1 MGKYQITT
9 HQVFGTKI
17 GPIAN
22 IKGQHLFTLNIMS
35 RKTTFPTKFTSIS
48 SINLDQFT
56 CLGVGHLQDK
66 IVPCTELTLFEAL

>member
-9 HQVFGTKI
+9 RQVFGTKI

-35 RKTTFPTKFTSIS
+35 RKTTFPIKFTSIS
-48 SINLDQFT
+48 SIN
-56 CLGVGHLQDK
+56 
-66 IVPCTELTLFEAL
+66 